1 MITAGNG
8 TDTFNFA
15 PATIGNN
22 NTINNFNTSKDTIVF
37 NHALFA
43 NFAAVLGATT
53 QVGSDTVIRADA
65 NDSVTLTNTI
75 ASTLSSNNFHFS

>member
-1 MITAGNG
+1 M
-8 TDTFNFA
+8 
-15 PATIGNN
+15 
-22 NTINNFNTSKDTIVF
+22 F

-43 NFAAVLGATT
+43 NYMAVFGATT
-53 QVGSDTVIRADA
+53 QVGPDTVIKADA

>member
-1 MITAGNG
+1 MINLGKG
-8 TDTFNFA
+8 TDTVNFL
-15 PATIGNN
+15 PASIGN

-43 NFAAVLGATT
+43 NFAAVFGATT
-53 QVGSDTVIRADA
+53 QVGSDTVIKHDA